1 MKGQAHRRISGQRMR
16 HQQVRPRL
24 YWGASAIVLLGTFVG
39 VLGTIADIP
48 RVAAQEEVPQDGG
61 VITLRSDV
69 QEANAQTGVITAR
82 GNVQI
87 DYPARQIYATSAQA
101 EYFSNEQRIV
111 LSGDVVILQEGNRL
125 VAETVTY
132 LVEEG
137 RFVALPDPD
146 DQVEATYIVPAS
158 AVAPPEPDAES
169 TSEPPPPRPPSTLDL
184 SPVNET
190 ENETED
196 SRRPAPL

>member
-1 MKGQAHRRISGQRMR
+1 MR
-16 HQQVRPRL
+16 YQQVRPCF
-24 YWGASAIVLLGTFVG
+24 YWGTLAIVLFGTVVG
-39 VLGTIADIP
+39 ALGTIAVIP
-48 RVAAQEEVPQDGG
+48 RVAAQEEVPEDGG
-61 VITLRSDV
+61 IITLRSDV

-137 RFVALPDPD
+137 RFIALPDPD

-158 AVAPPEPDAES
+158 AVAPAESDAES
-169 TSEPPPPRPPSTLDL
+169 TSETPSPRPPSTLDL
-184 SPVNET
+184 SPI
-190 ENETED
+190 NETED
-196 SRRPAPL
+196 SRRTAPL